1 MKKQKTPLQKEKE
14 KVKKLKK
21 ENIDLLR
28 DNKTIRQSLLIRD
41 TKITELTRQL
51 DQQISLT
58 EQKESER
65 AKLFSSDIENK
76 YEIDVLNK
84 SIVNL
89 IKKLNN

>member
-21 ENIDLLR
+21 ENIDILT
-28 DNKTIRQSLLIRD
+28 DNKKIKQSLLIRD

-65 AKLFSSDIENK
+65 AKLFNSDLDNK